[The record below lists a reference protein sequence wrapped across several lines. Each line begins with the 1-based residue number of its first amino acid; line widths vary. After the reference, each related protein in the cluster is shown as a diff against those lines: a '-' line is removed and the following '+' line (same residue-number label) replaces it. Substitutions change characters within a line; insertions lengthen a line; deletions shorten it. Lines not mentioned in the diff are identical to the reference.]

1 MIVPAGDYRYE
12 IRRAGDLVA
21 IEEARVLGDVLTATR
36 RSAGGLNR
44 HEVEAALDAEGRVRH
59 LSVRYSSTLFK
70 RSAVYD
76 AIEENLRGS
85 VSALAG
91 RNEILVKLGRFREI
105 EVADMTVFRMLTLA
119 HVRERQQPR
128 WTGRVAV
135 IDGNT
140 LVAASLKQNCW
151 RREAAG
157 DIWVYEPR
165 MGDSEEIELDQEGRI
180 LRRRD
185 HRGVETTLAGFTP
198 AG

>member
-1 MIVPAGDYRYE
+1 MIVPTGDYRYE
-12 IRRAGDLVA
+12 IRRGGDLVA
-21 IEEARVLGDVLTATR
+21 VEEARLLVEILTANR
-36 RSAGGLNR
+36 RGADGRSR
-44 HEVEAALDAEGRVRH
+44 HDVEATLDAEGRVRH
-59 LSVRYSSTLFK
+59 LTARYSSSLFK
-70 RSAVYD
+70 RSAAYD
-76 AIEENLRGS
+76 AVDENLRGS

-91 RNEILVKLGRFREI
+91 RNEIVLKLGRFREM

-119 HVRERQQPR
+119 HIRKRGEPR

-151 RREAAG
+151 RRDSVVG
-157 DIWVYEPR
+157 VWVYEPR

-185 HRGVETTLAGFTP
+185 HRGVETILTGFT

>member
-1 MIVPAGDYRYE
+1 MIIPAGDYRYE
-12 IRRAGDLVA
+12 IRRAGDLAA
-21 IEEARVLGDVLTATR
+21 IEEARLLGDILTGTR
-36 RSAGGLNR
+36 RSADGLNR
-44 HEVEAALDAEGRVRH
+44 HEVEATLDAEGRVRH
-59 LSVRYSSTLFK
+59 VSVRYSSTLFK

-76 AIEENLRGS
+76 AVEDNLRGS
-85 VSALAG
+85 VSAMAG
-91 RNEILVKLGRFREI
+91 RNEIVLKLGRFREI

-119 HVRERQQPR
+119 HVRERGQPR

-157 DIWVYEPR
+157 EIWVYELR

-185 HRGVETTLAGFTP
+185 YRGVETILAGFTA